1 MKTVVTGGG
10 GFLGR
15 RIVERLLAE
24 GEAVRVVGRG
34 AYPDLE
40 ARGIECVR
48 ADLAERDAAR
58 RALEGAGA
66 VIHCAAKAGVWGP
79 RAEYER
85 CNVQATRAVLEAC
98 RAHGIERL
106 VHTSTPSVCFDG
118 ADQRGASEL
127 PYARRFLA
135 HYPRTK
141 AAAER
146 AVLAANGPSL
156 ATIALRPHLLFGP
169 GDPHLVPRLLARA
182 EAGRLAVVG
191 DGRNEVSL
199 TYVDDAAHA
208 HVCALRAL
216 VAGAPCAGRA
226 YFVANVES
234 VRLWEWIAALLER
247 LGRPALRRRIPLGA
261 AWTAGALCEVLW
273 RALARP
279 GEPPMTRFVA
289 LQLAR
294 SHTYDVSPLA
304 RDLGYVEQV
313 GLARGTD
320 RLVESLRR
328 VD

>member
-1 MKTVVTGGG
+1 MKVVVTGGG

-15 RIVERLLAE
+15 RVVEQLVSG
-24 GEAVRVVGRG
+24 GETVRVVGRG
-34 AYPDLE
+34 AQPDLA

-48 ADLAERDAAR
+48 ADLGERDQAL
-58 RALEGAGA
+58 RALRGADA

-85 CNVQATRAVLEAC
+85 CNVLATRHVLEAC
-98 RAHGIERL
+98 RVHGIARL

-118 ADQRGASEL
+118 RDQHGASEL
-127 PYARRFLA
+127 PTARRFLA

-141 AAAER
+141 AEAER
-146 AVLAANGPSL
+146 AVLAANGPEL
-156 ATIALRPHLLFGP
+156 ATVALRPHLIFGP
-169 GDPHLVPRLLARA
+169 GDPHLVPRLVARA

-216 VAGAPCAGRA
+216 GRGARCAGRA
-226 YFVANVES
+226 YFVANAEP
-234 VRLWEWIAALLER
+234 VRLWEWIGRLLER
-247 LGRPALRRRIPLGA
+247 LGRPAPRQRVPLGV
-261 AWTAGALCEVLW
+261 AWTAGALCELAW
-273 RALARP
+273 LALARP

-294 SHTYDVSPLA
+294 SHTYDVGPLA
-304 RDLGYVEQV
+304 RDLGYAEQV
-313 GLARGTD
+313 GLVRGTD
-320 RLVESLRR
+320 RLVASLAP
-328 VD
+328 